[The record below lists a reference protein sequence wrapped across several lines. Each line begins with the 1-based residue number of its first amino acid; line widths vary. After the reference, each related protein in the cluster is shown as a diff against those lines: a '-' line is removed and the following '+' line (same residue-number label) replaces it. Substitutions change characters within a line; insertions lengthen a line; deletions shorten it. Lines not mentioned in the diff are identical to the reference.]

1 MNPAHIETKLAT
13 ICIVKYLGPTNTL
26 GSRVKLSFPR
36 YGKGLIIPYDYTH
49 SKCEEMAIRHLRTLG
64 VECEYSS
71 HLSQNEQ
78 VLTISCLYSTPLVT
92 ALGL

>member
-1 MNPAHIETKLAT
+1 MSTAHIETKPAT

-36 YGKGLIIPYDYTH
+36 YGKALIIPYDYTL
-49 SKCEEMAIRHLRTLG
+49 SRCEDMAIQHLRSLG

-78 VLTISCLYSTPLVT
+78 ILTISRLYSTPLVE